1 MAQRWQ
7 QSVQTVCDGL
17 RTITLNRP
25 DQKNALS
32 PELYREIKEG
42 VLEGW
47 ADPAVQVLVLRGS
60 GGAFASGGD
69 LKHFLTLLD
78 APPSELLWQIARS
91 YEEPLPF
98 RTMLECPKPI
108 VAVVDGICVAGG
120 LVMAA
125 CSDHVIATPDSFF
138 AVPEARV
145 GLADPFCAVLL
156 PRIVGDVRARHLMLS
171 GRRIDA
177 VTAASWGIVTELVAA
192 GDLEDAI
199 DAITRAFKANS
210 PSSIAA
216 YKHAMNSTIP
226 HMSTAIIASTAT
238 HADGREGLT
247 AFVERRP
254 PRWSYDL
261 PT

>member
-1 MAQRWQ
+1 MTMARQWE
-7 QSVQTVCDGL
+7 QSVQTVRDGV
-17 RTITLNRP
+17 RTITLDRP

-32 PELYREIKEG
+32 PQLYREIKEG

-47 ADPAVQVLVLRGS
+47 ADPSVRVLVLRGS

-78 APPSELLWQIARS
+78 APQSEMLWQIARS

-108 VAVVDGICVAGG
+108 VVVVDGICVAGG
-120 LVMAA
+120 LVMASCA
-125 CSDHVIATPDSFF
+125 DHVIATPDSFF

-145 GLADPFCAVLL
+145 GL
-156 PRIVGDVRARHLMLS
+156 RIVGDVRARHLMLS

-177 VTAASWGIVTELVAA
+177 ATAASWGIVTELVAE

-199 DAITRAFKANS
+199 DDITRAFKANS

-216 YKHAMNSTIP
+216 YKHAMNAAIP
-226 HMSTAIIASTAT
+226 HMSTAIIASAAT
-238 HADGREGLT
+238 NADGREGLT

-254 PRWSYDL
+254 PRWSYNL